1 MRNRFPVASDR
12 PRQLCYISATVGGPR
27 EMSEESKAEK
37 FLEIFN
43 KGKEFTEELLRE
55 NQRLRYRLASMETE
69 AAAGASSDEVRRM
82 RDQITQLTEE
92 NRRIA
97 QRFREVEEENKDFA
111 HRYIEIEEQN
121 NNLANLY
128 VASYQLHSTLD
139 FREVIQIVQEI
150 IINLVGAE
158 AFAILLLDEK
168 TNELK
173 AIAYE
178 GEDVMPG
185 VDTISTRLGE
195 GILGTVAKTGES
207 YYINQDVEGGAITLE
222 KPLAAVPLKIKEH
235 VIGLIVIYKL
245 LQQKDAFSAVDYEL
259 FSLLAAH
266 AATAIFSS
274 KLYSQSER
282 KLNTIQSFLDLLTT
296 TS

>member
-1 MRNRFPVASDR
+1 
-12 PRQLCYISATVGGPR
+12 
-27 EMSEESKAEK
+27 MSEEQKAEK

-55 NQRLRYRLASMETE
+55 NQRLRYRVASMETE
-69 AAAGASSDEVRRM
+69 AAGGASPDEVKRLRE
-82 RDQITQLTEE
+82 QLTQLTEE

-158 AFAILLLDEK
+158 AFSILLLDEK

-173 AIAYE
+173 SIAYE

-185 VDTISTRLGE
+185 VEHISTRLGE

-207 YYINQDVEGGAITLE
+207 YYINQDVEGGAITIE

-245 LQQKDAFSAVDYEL
+245 LQQKDSFSAVDYEL